1 MLLHHDHKFYFNHA
15 KVRGLYHRS
24 SAGQE
29 VIFVVI
35 DAPLTLDAIKTP
47 LTVWELFKLP
57 LQATDH
63 GKIFMDC

>member
-57 LQATDH
+57 LQAPDH
-63 GKIFMDC
+63 DQNFHVL